1 MNYSLV
7 IIGVLFVVILY
18 LLYMYMFDTSKELK
32 DFVKIDNAINL
43 DIASESNTRYAYG
56 VWVYLGQWNNNNNS
70 KVIYTHGED
79 NGGLLGGK
87 LELSATTPTLKYSVL
102 TDNSNQEITVMDN
115 FPVQKWSHIIV
126 SVDNNIVDFYLDGK
140 LVRSANMG
148 NVVAPSSSSVTL
160 GAISNAHIARF
171 TRWTSPLNPQAA
183 YDVYMQGN
191 GQTGMLPSYGMDVSL
206 FKDNIEQS
214 KFKLF

>member
-32 DFVKIDNAINL
+32 DFVKIDNAISL

-56 VWVYLGQWNNNNNS
+56 VWVYLGQWNNNS

-79 NGGLLGGK
+79 NTGLLLGGK

-102 TDNSNQEITVMDN
+102 TDNGNNQEITVMDN

>member
-7 IIGVLFVVILY
+7 IIGVLFIVILY
-18 LLYMYMFDTSKELK
+18 LLYVYMFDTSTELK
-32 DFVKIDNAINL
+32 DFVKIDNAINI
-43 DIASESNTRYAYG
+43 DVASHSSTRYAYG
-56 VWVYLGQWNNNNNS
+56 VWVYLGQWDNNN
-70 KVIYTHGED
+70 KVIYTHGQD
-79 NGGLLGGK
+79 ATGNLLGGK
-87 LELSATTPTLKYSVL
+87 LELSAATPTLKYSVQT
-102 TDNSNQEITVMDN
+102 TDNGNQQITVMDN

-148 NVVAPSSSSVTL
+148 NVSAPSSESVTL